1 MFGMYEISST
11 GDDLWL
17 TYREMLEV
25 AEEAGIVDKKLM
37 NPLYGA
43 LNKLAEG
50 KDAEGFSEEDAK
62 ALAIAKFEASK
73 FGDAAGAHAE
83 VLRSLVAL
91 MDTARTI
98 IDERKTIKR
107 DGTLG
112 NAGKAELLLP
122 GLKVEVYDSDSSK
135 NRVVYSDRVIDGVD
149 DAGANLELAQAFL
162 AHNYKKS
169 RSYSNIV
176 KGVIVTER
184 FRRHF
189 EGRVLREDKF
199 PTTRSVMV
207 LDFLNVVLKGLR
219 DGQILPYDL
228 ALELFARSGSDS
240 GKKAFTEGAGEVAYI
255 TMDGVDMRQ
264 YELVTKMLGLLS
276 IKKQA
281 DMTPDEK
288 KADKARGKPQPAT
301 DLIGRWMFW
310 KVVGQRKESKKGAA
324 NKIARHAKQAA
335 AGFEGL
341 GLGSK

>member
-1 MFGMYEISST
+1 MSDAPLQSSRGRAQFGAARSGSAGAATARSPTRTQSPTKSLGQGASHSQSPQGQKEQSVPAAGVVKNVGRKHSERKLGMFGMYEISST

-135 NRVVYSDRVIDGVD
+135 NRVVYSDSC
-149 DAGANLELAQAFL
+149 
-162 AHNYKKS
+162 Y
-169 RSYSNIV
+169 
-176 KGVIVTER
+176 
-184 FRRHF
+184 
-189 EGRVLREDKF
+189 
-199 PTTRSVMV
+199 
-207 LDFLNVVLKGLR
+207 
-219 DGQILPYDL
+219 
-228 ALELFARSGSDS
+228 
-240 GKKAFTEGAGEVAYI
+240 
-255 TMDGVDMRQ
+255 
-264 YELVTKMLGLLS
+264 
-276 IKKQA
+276 
-281 DMTPDEK
+281 
-288 KADKARGKPQPAT
+288 
-301 DLIGRWMFW
+301 
-310 KVVGQRKESKKGAA
+310 
-324 NKIARHAKQAA
+324 
-335 AGFEGL
+335 
-341 GLGSK
+341 